1 MATITEKKTRR
12 NKKTQL
18 LATYCALRSAQ
29 LTSAFCLRPPP
40 AAALIHVLLPYPLP
54 VLPCLV
60 PCRVLLKLCVFIC
73 GILRIY
79 LFWLFYNIPAT
90 VSLSQPSSPPR
101 GPLSRPHASAIWVFP
116 ILSVTLPPSP
126 SSALPHSSNAVA
138 TSVTRFSLFPFQFFR
153 CVLWQLSA
161 CSRCSFLLALSLPIP
176 LLPFLL
182 YLLLLCILTT
192 L

>member
-1 MATITEKKTRR
+1 MATITERKTRR

-18 LATYCALRSAQ
+18 LATYCALRTALLSSSQ
-29 LTSAFCLRPPP
+29 FGSTWLGFLPSPTTSSSSDPCTPPRTS
-40 AAALIHVLLPYPLP
+40 
-54 VLPCLV
+54 LPCPLQSPPQV
-60 PCRVLLKLCVFIC
+60 CVFIC

-90 VSLSQPSSPPR
+90 VSALFPPPR
-101 GPLSRPHASAIWVFP
+101 PLSRPHASAIWVFP
-116 ILSVTLPPSP
+116 ILAATFPPTP

-161 CSRCSFLLALSLPIP
+161 CSRCSFLLPLSLSPYP
-176 LLPFLL
+176 YSPSSSTCCCCCAF
-182 YLLLLCILTT
+182 
-192 L
+192 